1 MSAVKKA
8 TKIIAVILAVI
19 LLVAGISYLF
29 LKPLYY
35 RLFYFGDRI
44 SGTVHITID
53 GKEYDLQKSDVTGQ
67 QDYKN
72 EVDVGVLNGTDGARI
87 SIHGGEY
94 GPYSLLINVDGMSA
108 PLEAVIY
115 QYNWWNTSK
124 FTLDI
129 SIDHAAETV
138 TFTSTAQVNDTA
150 AESRS
155 TTVAFSDGK
164 FKHYIVTV

>member
-8 TKIIAVILAVI
+8 TKIIAVTLAVI
-19 LLVAGISYLF
+19 LLLAGISYLF

-35 RLFYFGDRI
+35 RFFYFGDRI

-53 GKEYDLQKSDVTGQ
+53 GEEYDLQRSDVTGQ
-67 QDYKN
+67 QDFMN
-72 EVDVGVLNGTDGARI
+72 EVEVGVRNGTDGARI

-94 GPYSLLINVDGMSA
+94 GPYSLMINVDGLNA

-115 QYNWWNTSK
+115 QYNWWNISK

-138 TFTSTAQVNDTA
+138 TFTSTAQVNDTP
-150 AESRS
+150 AESRM